1 MLKAEKPNN
10 KPHKAINLLEKPCSS
25 SLYFAIC
32 NEFFI
37 ATVLTNTTNKKNVI
51 IREFAE
57 TDKNGKVMIAALA
70 SDLNKPAP
78 PAKKIST
85 KPRLRPSGL
94 GKKSNGESR
103 YKPGAIK
110 TSAITGAGRGDGKA
124 EVKKRKVDPESPSN
138 KAKVKKTLAV
148 NPKNKANAKKRSA
161 ANKMKNK
168 AQENALSRYTFKQYE
183 NMSVA
188 QRRRLGLPPKL
199 SIVQYAKKALQ
210 SVSDF
215 KGTNKRKKKGPSG
228 K

>member
-1 MLKAEKPNN
+1 MTLRAWINAQQKSKGLSTASAKKDAGKYKSISAAKKAG
-10 KPHKAINLLEKPCSS
+10 
-25 SLYFAIC
+25 SLYY
-32 NEFFI
+32 
-37 ATVLTNTTNKKNVI
+37 TNK
-51 IREFAE
+51 
-57 TDKNGKVMIAALA
+57 DGKVMIAATA
-70 SDLNKPAP
+70 ADLNKAAP
-78 PAKKIST
+78 PP
-85 KPRLRPSGL
+85 KPKLRPSGL

-138 KAKVKKTLAV
+138 KSKVKKTLAV
-148 NPKNKANAKKRSA
+148 NPKNKANAKKRSS

-168 AQENALSRYTFKQYE
+168 AQENALSRYTFKQYD

-188 QRRRLGLPPKL
+188 QRRKLGLPPKL
-199 SIVQYAKKALQ
+199 SIVQYAKKALE

-228 K
+228 T

>member
-1 MLKAEKPNN
+1 MAKMTLGAWINAQQKSKGLSTKSAKKDAGKYKSISAAKKAG
-10 KPHKAINLLEKPCSS
+10 
-25 SLYFAIC
+25 SLYY
-32 NEFFI
+32 
-37 ATVLTNTTNKKNVI
+37 TNK
-51 IREFAE
+51 
-57 TDKNGKVMIAALA
+57 DGKVMIAATA
-70 SDLNKPAP
+70 ADLNKATP
-78 PAKKIST
+78 PP
-85 KPRLRPSGL
+85 KPKLRPSGL

-138 KAKVKKTLAV
+138 KSKVKKTLAV
-148 NPKNKANAKKRSA
+148 DPKNKANAKKRSS

-168 AQENALSRYTFKQYE
+168 AQENALSRYTFKQYD

-188 QRRRLGLPPKL
+188 QRRKLGLPPKL

-215 KGTNKRKKKGPSG
+215 KGTNTKKKKGPSG
-228 K
+228 T

>member
-1 MLKAEKPNN
+1 MTLRAWINAQQKAKGLSTTAA
-10 KPHKAINLLEKPCSS
+10 KKDAGKYKSISAAKKAG
-25 SLYFAIC
+25 SLYY
-32 NEFFI
+32 
-37 ATVLTNTTNKKNVI
+37 
-51 IREFAE
+51 

-70 SDLNKPAP
+70 SDLNKAAP
-78 PAKKIST
+78 PAKKVST

-110 TSAITGAGRGDGKA
+110 TLAITGAGRGDGKA

-138 KAKVKKTLAV
+138 KSKVKKTLAV
-148 NPKNKANAKKRSA
+148 DPKNKANAKKRSS

-168 AQENALSRYTFKQYE
+168 AQENALSRYTFKQYD

-188 QRRRLGLPPKL
+188 QRRKLGLPPKL

-215 KGTNKRKKKGPSG
+215 KGTNTKKKKGPSG
-228 K
+228 T